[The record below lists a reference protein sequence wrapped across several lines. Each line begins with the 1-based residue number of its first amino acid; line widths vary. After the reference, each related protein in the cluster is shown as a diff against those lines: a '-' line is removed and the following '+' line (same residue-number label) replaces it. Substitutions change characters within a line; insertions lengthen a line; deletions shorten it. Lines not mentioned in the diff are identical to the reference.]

1 MSYKII
7 PTETFKTQV
16 KTLQKKYTW
25 KTKMYGTTCQLS
37 GGYGFPDSFQGSVEG
52 ELPFIKVSNMSLP
65 GNEMDIVNANNYVS
79 IRIASSMGWKPFPAS
94 AVVFAKVGAALKLN
108 CRRILIKPT
117 LIDNNMMAAIPQDG
131 FDSAFLY
138 HFRCVIDFGDF
149 VQDGALP
156 SINQEQVGSIKLP
169 DINKDEQRL
178 IAEILD
184 TIDEAIQKTE
194 ALISKLKA
202 MKQGLLQDL
211 LTRGLDK
218 NGKLRNPKTH
228 PEQFKDSPLG
238 MIPRE
243 WDVGRIDQ
251 FLNPTDGI
259 KPGPFGSSI
268 TKIMYTPEG
277 YKVYGQEQVIAG
289 DLTVG
294 DYYIST
300 DKFNELRT
308 FEIHENDILMSLVGT
323 VGRVL
328 VVRSPFKPGIINPR
342 LIRFRP
348 VLSKGNPIFLREL
361 LMSDIVKKQL
371 ASLFQGGTMPV
382 LSATIMRKLILAKP
396 KQYEQEMIAK
406 ILLTHDASIRTEEQ
420 YCDKLKLQKK
430 GLMHDLLTSKVRVE
444 V

>member
-1 MSYKII
+1 MLADSWKMTRIKDVCELGRGRVINQDELYDHPGQYPVYSSQSKDSGAFGCLDTFDFDGECVTWTTDGAYAGTIFYRSGRFNCTNVCGTLKAKTNEICMKYLSFGLSTKSKNHVSY
-7 PTETFKTQV
+7 V
-16 KTLQKKYTW
+16 
-25 KTKMYGTTCQLS
+25 
-37 GGYGFPDSFQGSVEG
+37 
-52 ELPFIKVSNMSLP
+52 
-65 GNEMDIVNANNYVS
+65 GNPKLMNNVMGNIV
-79 IRIASSMGWKPFPAS
+79 IPFP
-94 AVVFAKVGAALKLN
+94 
-108 CRRILIKPT
+108 P
-117 LIDNNMMAAIPQDG
+117 
-131 FDSAFLY
+131 
-138 HFRCVIDFGDF
+138 
-149 VQDGALP
+149 LP
-156 SINQEQVGSIKLP
+156 
-169 DINKDEQRL
+169 EQRR
-178 IAEILD
+178 IAEILE
-184 TIDEAIQKTE
+184 TIDETIQKTE
-194 ALISKLKA
+194 TLISKFKA
-202 MKQGLLQDL
+202 MKQGLLHDL
-211 LTRGLDK
+211 LTRGLD
-218 NGKLRNPKTH
+218 NNCKLRDPNTH

-243 WDVGRIDQ
+243 WDIGRIDQ

-328 VVRSPFKPGIINPR
+328 VVQSPFRPGIINPR

-348 VLSKGNPIFLREL
+348 FLSKGNPIFLREL

-382 LSATIMRKLILAKP
+382 LSATIVKKLILAKP

-406 ILLTHDASIRTEEQ
+406 ILLAHDARIRTEEQ
-420 YCDKLKLQKK
+420 YRDKLKLQKK
-430 GLMHDLLTSKVRVE
+430 GLMHDLLTGKIRVKV
-444 V
+444 

>member
-1 MSYKII
+1 MNKLPLKSLFRLDMTSCLPASQPEQAFLHHSI
-7 PTETFKTQV
+7 PAWDESGGPVVELGNTIGSNKFLISHACVLVSKLNPRKSRVSVVRDLHGEFPQCASTEFMVYVPIHEDADIGFYSWYMKSECFQSELERVAT
-16 KTLQKKYTW
+16 
-25 KTKMYGTTCQLS
+25 GTTNSHVRVTPKETLNWKIAH
-37 GGYGFPDSFQGSVEG
+37 PP
-52 ELPFIKVSNMSLP
+52 LP
-65 GNEMDIVNANNYVS
+65 
-79 IRIASSMGWKPFPAS
+79 
-94 AVVFAKVGAALKLN
+94 
-108 CRRILIKPT
+108 
-117 LIDNNMMAAIPQDG
+117 
-131 FDSAFLY
+131 
-138 HFRCVIDFGDF
+138 
-149 VQDGALP
+149 
-156 SINQEQVGSIKLP
+156 
-169 DINKDEQRL
+169 EQRR

-202 MKQGLLQDL
+202 MKQGLLHDL
-211 LTRGLDK
+211 LTSGLDK
-218 NGKLRNPKTH
+218 NGKLRDPKAH
-228 PEQFKDSPLG
+228 LEQFKDSPLG
-238 MIPRE
+238 RIPRE
-243 WDVGRIDQ
+243 WDIGRIDQ

-328 VVRSPFKPGIINPR
+328 VVRSPFRQGIINPR

-361 LMSDIVKKQL
+361 LMSDIVKRQL

-382 LSATIMRKLILAKP
+382 LSATIIRKLILAKP

-406 ILLTHDASIRTEEQ
+406 VLMTHDARIRTEEQ
-420 YCDKLKLQKK
+420 YRDKLKLQKK
-430 GLMHDLLTSKVRVE
+430 GLMHDLLTGKVRVK

>member
-1 MSYKII
+1 LNPRKSRVSVVRDFHGEF
-7 PTETFKTQV
+7 PQCASTEFMVYVPIHEDADIGFYSWYMKSECFQSELEKVAT
-16 KTLQKKYTW
+16 
-25 KTKMYGTTCQLS
+25 GTTNSHVRVTPKETLNWKIAH
-37 GGYGFPDSFQGSVEG
+37 PP
-52 ELPFIKVSNMSLP
+52 LP
-65 GNEMDIVNANNYVS
+65 
-79 IRIASSMGWKPFPAS
+79 
-94 AVVFAKVGAALKLN
+94 
-108 CRRILIKPT
+108 
-117 LIDNNMMAAIPQDG
+117 
-131 FDSAFLY
+131 
-138 HFRCVIDFGDF
+138 
-149 VQDGALP
+149 
-156 SINQEQVGSIKLP
+156 
-169 DINKDEQRL
+169 EQRR

-194 ALISKLKA
+194 ALISKFKA
-202 MKQGLLQDL
+202 MKQGLLHDL

-228 PEQFKDSPLG
+228 PEQFKHSPLG

-243 WDVGRIDQ
+243 WDIGRIDQ

-300 DKFNELRT
+300 DKFNELKT
-308 FEIHENDILMSLVGT
+308 FEIHKNDILMSLVGT

-328 VVRSPFKPGIINPR
+328 VVRSPFRPGIINPR

-382 LSATIMRKLILAKP
+382 LSATIVRKLILAKP

-406 ILLTHDASIRTEEQ
+406 ILLTHDTRIRTEEQ
-420 YCDKLKLQKK
+420 YRDKLKLQKK
-430 GLMHDLLTSKVRVE
+430 GLMHDLLTGKVRVK